1 LIAQVL
7 NRQFVLDQLEEVRR
21 ELQEAATPERRTMAT
36 ATEGPEIEPQDAA
49 LALAAIDE
57 ALQQETLASS
67 GQKGFEP
74 PPPERR
80 GEEPAPIDDFSF
92 FSRDAVLSNLQSA
105 LEHVLTEKEKLAQSD
120 LPDDRRSFQDD
131 VAVTDVSLADAPP
144 PSRDLDG
151 RRIFDKFSIFDIRW
165 VSSLVAEGVRKLR
178 GRFPFPDEAATAVQ
192 IGDRAR
198 LVVVG
203 DWGSGLPRAQKV
215 ANEMRKVLDEGIAHQ
230 REQHVV
236 HLGDVYYSGWEY
248 EYRNRFLQYW
258 PVRLGEEDRITS
270 WNLNGNHD
278 MYSGGHAFYGYVLQ
292 DPRFK
297 RQEGKSYFSLRNDHW
312 TLLALDTAWE
322 DGGLQGHQA
331 QWAQRTLTDSSG
343 KGMLLSHHQIFSAYE
358 SGNDVLSEK
367 IKPVLAT
374 GRVKSWLWGHEHRCV
389 FYDPYQG
396 IDARCLGHGG
406 VPVYMTH
413 AENDPYPAPAFY
425 EYRDFIDKG
434 LERWALFGFAV
445 LDFDGPEI
453 AVRYIDENGKEH
465 QRERIA

>member
-1 LIAQVL
+1 MIAQVL

-21 ELQEAATPERRTMAT
+21 DLQEAASPERRTVP
-36 ATEGPEIEPQDAA
+36 TEGPELAPDDAA
-49 LALAAIDE
+49 VALAAIDE
-57 ALQQETLASS
+57 ALQKETVESS
-67 GQKGFEP
+67 GQKGFEL

-80 GEEPAPIDDFSF
+80 GEESAPIDDFSF
-92 FSRDAVLSNLQSA
+92 FSREAVLSNLQSA
-105 LEHVLTEKEKLAQSD
+105 LEQVLTAKETLAQTD
-120 LPDDRRSFQDD
+120 LPDDRRSYQCD
-131 VAVTDVSLADAPP
+131 VAVTDVSLAGVALP
-144 PSRDLDG
+144 RRNLDG
-151 RRIFDKFSIFDIRW
+151 RRIFDKFSVSDIRW

-178 GRFPFPDEAATAVQ
+178 SRFPFPDQPARPVRL
-192 IGDRAR
+192 GDKAR

-215 ANEMRKVLDEGIAHQ
+215 ANEMRRVLDEGVAAG

-248 EYRNRFLQYW
+248 EYRDRFLQYW

-278 MYSGGHAFYGYVLQ
+278 MYSGGHAFYAYALK

-297 RQEGKSYFSLRNDHW
+297 RQEGKSYFSLKNDHW
-312 TLLALDTAWE
+312 TLLGLDTAWE
-322 DGGLQGHQA
+322 DGGLQGNQA
-331 QWAQRTLTDSSG
+331 DWALSTLTGASG

-358 SGNDVLSEK
+358 SGNKILSEK
-367 IKPVLAT
+367 IKPALAT

-389 FYDPYQG
+389 FYDPCQG
-396 IDARCLGHGG
+396 VDFGRCIGHGG

-413 AENDPYPAPAFY
+413 AETDPYPSPAFY
-425 EYRDFIDKG
+425 EYRDFIGKG
-434 LERWALFGFAV
+434 LEHWALFGFAV
-445 LDFDGPEI
+445 LDFDGPAI
-453 AVRYIDENGKEH
+453 DVRYIDENGKEH